1 MKIERA
7 KVLSGIFTG
16 VLTGGL
22 TFSVFALSG
31 CGKSGGNS
39 DLNACGGTTAN
50 TRAGAF
56 SEKIFFVASNQQ
68 DSTIVCS
75 FDLKIKGL
83 REEFIPPADS
93 NDVTL
98 FLDEGSAHLFVNE
111 RWSGKQSRPSRITS
125 LDSAGGVQTEIAKLP
140 GNLHDLLKLRDG
152 TFVAAGFD
160 KGEFAHVTLQGN
172 FIRATKTLAGLRGTI
187 DDADSRLDTFLNAAN
202 RTFVVSQGF
211 ELSTFKPTLAK
222 IHRLSSDLSG
232 IEKTF
237 PVQSS
242 DGLKTCENAYAVQ
255 PVSAGRAVLSCNPQY
270 FGPTAATLQL
280 VLVDVAQDPPAFE
293 FLKTYSAQDVQLV
306 EVHGATR
313 DGLNVLVEERTNSQ
327 SDYAGTVK
335 KRYWLNLSS
344 KAETVEKNVGGSFVY
359 NSATQSYVFNCAVDL
374 ATGGCRTRTFAT
386 VLGTDLEAL
395 FQPGNSGNPGTSLNA
410 GLVSVPSIVGFSKFH
425 KPLILEK

>member
-255 PVSAGRAVLSCNPQY
+255 PVARPSGVRRGDGGRTVAGRLPSAKSFRGFLRP
-270 FGPTAATLQL
+270 
-280 VLVDVAQDPPAFE
+280 
-293 FLKTYSAQDVQLV
+293 LKTGKPALTGSSATPTVPPLPSEKSSRERAPSDERAGHVHCHGETHAETDGDADARPTPSAQQPTPRHRHAGNV
-306 EVHGATR
+306 
-313 DGLNVLVEERTNSQ
+313 DGIAVALRHHDWLRRPGYSQ
-327 SDYAGTVK
+327 SEPRDRGVGQHRSRHTTHRRLRRRLGTQPAAD
-335 KRYWLNLSS
+335 R
-344 KAETVEKNVGGSFVY
+344 
-359 NSATQSYVFNCAVDL
+359 
-374 ATGGCRTRTFAT
+374 TGGARHRPRRHR
-386 VLGTDLEAL
+386 
-395 FQPGNSGNPGTSLNA
+395 Q
-410 GLVSVPSIVGFSKFH
+410 
-425 KPLILEK
+425 